1 MERALEASPLFSGMT
16 GHEAR
21 LCLACSGAVEE
32 QHGKGALVFGESDPP
47 ERLYVLLEGVVNVCR
62 ESSEGRRAVMA
73 RVDAPGDLFGEVHVF
88 LGRPSYGCSVLA
100 ETPVRV
106 LGIPARF
113 FYATCEKSCSVHSR
127 MIRNML
133 GIFAHKAFFLT
144 RRVSLLSSGSLRRKL
159 AALLLE
165 HRRTDGSL
173 ALTMNREQMADY
185 LGVTRPSLS
194 RELAAMRDEGLLHI
208 EGRSIRVPEPA
219 ALNCLC
225 EYFSA

>member
-1 MERALEASPLFSGMT
+1 
-16 GHEAR
+16 
-21 LCLACSGAVEE
+21 
-32 QHGKGALVFGESDPP
+32 
-47 ERLYVLLEGVVNVCR
+47 
-62 ESSEGRRAVMA
+62 
-73 RVDAPGDLFGEVHVF
+73 
-88 LGRPSYGCSVLA
+88 
-100 ETPVRV
+100 
-106 LGIPARF
+106 
-113 FYATCEKSCSVHSR
+113 

-194 RELAAMRDEGLLHI
+194 RELSAMRDEGLLHI
-208 EGRSIRVPEPA
+208 EGRSIRVPDPA
-219 ALNCLC
+219 ALNFLC